1 VPAQRARGLMW
12 LSMAREAAQGRK
24 DDWIVALYEKA
35 WATASEEDRAA
46 AMAQAS
52 QTTAQVTGSARRRR

>member
-1 VPAQRARGLMW
+1 M
-12 LSMAREAAQGRK
+12 LSMARDAAQGRK